1 MLALFRLAAALVLLV
16 LRVRAAAPL
25 PADEDLSTFGWSAF
39 RFGVSPFNG
48 SVSPASLVPLW
59 SAKIGGVSDA
69 QPLVLTLGSTRCA
82 IVVSE
87 GGYVL
92 SFELFTGKLN
102 WKTKIGAFKT
112 KTCMDLG
119 PNGSWGVGGTPVF
132 DAQKN
137 LLYAVNGPGVLFA
150 LHVSNGKVAWKK
162 KLVDG
167 KLLHNY
173 GALNLIDRRVYVT
186 WVFFCRRSL
195 PKAAANLS
203 I

>member
-1 MLALFRLAAALVLLV
+1 MMMLVLLASLV
-16 LRVRAAAPL
+16 ALFVRAAAPL
-25 PADEDLSTFGWSAF
+25 PAGEDISTFGWSSF

-48 SVSPASLVPLW
+48 SFSPASLEPLW
-59 SAKIGGVSDA
+59 TARIGGVSNA
-69 QPLVLTLGSTRCA
+69 QPLVLTLGTKRCA

-92 SFELFTGKLN
+92 SFELFTGSLL

-112 KTCMDLG
+112 TTCSDLG
-119 PNGSWGVGGTPVF
+119 PNDSWGVGGTPVF

-150 LHVSNGKVAWKK
+150 LHVRTGKVVWKK
-162 KLVDG
+162 ELVNG

-173 GALNLIDRRVYVT
+173 GALNLIGRSVYAT
-186 WVFFCRRSL
+186 WVGSFYVLART
-195 PKAAANLS
+195 
-203 I
+203 